1 MDHDQRL
8 KLLLQAFL
16 LEFIRLIRAGWVDRF
31 DFTKIEWLPQEV
43 FPDPPQGERRI
54 IDLVARLPVKDS
66 LPGIQH
72 GGPQQGLTLIL
83 VEVESR
89 DRATVLRKQIF
100 EYRNFLQAKYNLPV
114 LPLAL
119 YLHVGLEGIGW
130 DVYEEWYWEERI
142 EYFRF
147 AYVGLPALDAF
158 TYVQSDN
165 LLAVALSVLMR
176 VADGRRAELKAEAM
190 QRAATSENDEYRRYL
205 LCECIEAYL
214 PLEGPHLAEY
224 EQLLLTPKYQEARMV
239 GQTSYEKG
247 LKKGEEDGLH
257 KGRLRLLGV
266 LRKQLEH
273 RFGTLDQAVLD
284 RLEALSDEELDTLAE
299 RIVTSSSLHDT
310 GLAG

>member
-16 LEFIRLIRAGWVDRF
+16 VEFIRLIRADWVDRF
-31 DFTKIEWLPQEV
+31 EFSKIEWLPQEV
-43 FPDPPQGERRI
+43 FPNPPQGERRI

-66 LPGIQH
+66 LPGLQH

-142 EYFRF
+142 EFFRF

-165 LLAVALSVLMR
+165 LLGVALSVLMR
-176 VADGRRAELKAEAM
+176 VADDRRAELKAEAM
-190 QRAATSENDEYRRYL
+190 QRAATSEHDEYRRYL

-239 GQTSYEKG
+239 GQTSTEKG
-247 LKKGEEDGLH
+247 I
-257 KGRLRLLGV
+257 LLGQ
-266 LRKQLEH
+266 RQLLEVQLTD
-273 RFGTLDQAVLD
+273 RFGPLKP
-284 RLEALSDEELDTLAE
+284 
-299 RIVTSSSLHDT
+299 
-310 GLAG
+310 